1 MQAGAKEGSEV
12 IQSIYRNTQK
22 ELAKSRKKIVA
33 ESRVK
38 EEAFSKMDQLRS
50 EIQLLQSGDI
60 SSIPRWKERVSRLKE
75 EKELIA
81 PEHFTPS
88 RHL

>member
-1 MQAGAKEGSEV
+1 MQAEAKEGSEV

-38 EEAFSKMDQLRS
+38 E
-50 EIQLLQSGDI
+50 
-60 SSIPRWKERVSRLKE
+60 
-75 EKELIA
+75 
-81 PEHFTPS
+81 
-88 RHL
+88 